1 MKQSELIERVA
12 MKGKMT
18 KAEARR
24 MVDLIMGELEMGVKE
39 VRGNGSVTIPRLG
52 TFRVTSRAARMGRN
66 PRTGEPMRIRAGK
79 SLRLRPAANLRKAAG
94 C

>member
-12 MKGKMT
+12 KKGKTT

-24 MVDLIMGELEMGVKE
+24 MVDLVMGQLETGVKG
-39 VRGNGSVTIPRLG
+39 VRSNGSVTIPRIG
-52 TFRVTSRAARMGRN
+52 TFRITKRSGRMGRN
-66 PRTGEPMRIRAGK
+66 PRTGEPLKIKASK
-79 SLRLRPAANLRKAAG
+79 SLRMRPSANLRKAAG

>member
-12 MKGKMT
+12 KKGKMT

-24 MVDLIMGELEMGVKE
+24 MVDLVMGQLETGVKE
-39 VRGNGSVTIPRLG
+39 VRSDGSVTIPRIG
-52 TFRVTSRAARMGRN
+52 TFRITKRSEHMGRN
-66 PRTGEPMRIRAGK
+66 PRTGEAMRIMASE
-79 SLRLRPAANLRKAAG
+79 SLRIRPAASLRKAAG

>member
-12 MKGKMT
+12 TKGKMT

-24 MVDLIMGELEMGVKE
+24 MVDLIMGELESGVKE

-52 TFRVTSRAARMGRN
+52 TFRITSRAARMGRN
-66 PRTGEPMRIRAGK
+66 PRTGEPMHISAGK

>member
-12 MKGKMT
+12 KKGKTT

-24 MVDLIMGELEMGVKE
+24 MVDLVMGQLETGVKG
-39 VRGNGSVTIPRLG
+39 VRSNGSVTIPRIG
-52 TFRVTSRAARMGRN
+52 TFRITKRSGRMGRN
-66 PRTGEPMRIRAGK
+66 PRTGEPLRIKASK
-79 SLRLRPAANLRKAAG
+79 SLRLRPSANLRKAAG

>member
-12 MKGKMT
+12 KKGKMT

-24 MVDLIMGELEMGVKE
+24 MVDLVMGQLETGVKE
-39 VRGNGSVTIPRLG
+39 VRSNGSVTIPRIG
-52 TFRVTSRAARMGRN
+52 TFRITKRSGRMGRN
-66 PRTGEPMRIRAGK
+66 PRTGEPLRIKASK
-79 SLRLRPAANLRKAAG
+79 SLRLRPSANLRKAAG

>member
-18 KAEARR
+18 KAEARC
-24 MVDLIMGELEMGVKE
+24 MVDLIMGELETGVKE

-52 TFRVTSRAARMGRN
+52 TFRITSRAARMGRN
-66 PRTGEPMRIRAGK
+66 PRTGDPMHINAGK

>member
-12 MKGKMT
+12 MKGKIT

-24 MVDLIMGELEMGVKE
+24 MVDLIMGELESGVRE
-39 VRGNGSVTIPRLG
+39 VRSNGSVSIPRLG
-52 TFRVTSRAARMGRN
+52 TFRITSRAARMGRN

>member
-12 MKGKMT
+12 MTGKMT

-39 VRGNGSVTIPRLG
+39 VRGNGSVSIPRLG

-66 PRTGEPMRIRAGK
+66 PRTGEPMHISAGK